1 MAKQARDHNSA
12 CAGPL
17 SRRRFLEFGVPTA
30 CGFGLGDF
38 LRAREKFNG
47 SRHDTSVIFVW
58 LPGGPP
64 HMETYDLKPDAPS
77 EYRGAFSPVATN
89 VPGIGVC
96 ELLPLH
102 AQVADKFSLIR
113 SIHHGYANHDGGHK
127 RFLTGR
133 KPATP
138 NGFVNDK
145 PCVGSMASALL
156 EGERETNGLPNY
168 IVMGSGRVN
177 HIDTFSFG
185 SAYLGTHTHPFRISA
200 DPSQE
205 DFRVQNI
212 GIDKAIS
219 GRIDDRVTLL
229 RSFDQL
235 RSQLDQRGEM
245 QSMEVFQRRALEML
259 ISSK

>member
-1 MAKQARDHNSA
+1 M
-12 CAGPL
+12 
-17 SRRRFLEFGVPTA
+17 
-30 CGFGLGDF
+30 
-38 LRAREKFNG
+38 
-47 SRHDTSVIFVW
+47 
-58 LPGGPP
+58 
-64 HMETYDLKPDAPS
+64 KPDAPS
-77 EYRGAFSPVATN
+77 EYRGAFSPVATR
-89 VPGIGVC
+89 VPGIDVC

-145 PCVGSMASALL
+145 PCVGSMASVML

-205 DFRVQNI
+205 DFLVQNI

-219 GRIDDRVTLL
+219 GRIDDRGAVTSHEFQIHVFEDPRARQMINTGWPLL
-229 RSFDQL
+229 LSFVGIMFAWGMAQ
-235 RSQLDQRGEM
+235 
-245 QSMEVFQRRALEML
+245 
-259 ISSK
+259 I